1 MAGRRK
7 VGPTII
13 DGEATEVS
21 GGVLVDPARERE
33 VNERQQL
40 VVAEFGDGLP
50 WHPVHYEAEIKRELQ
65 SGLISL
71 LRAGRYMLVA
81 RECAAHGEWAGML
94 DRLGVS
100 RSQAQ
105 RMMEAARRTANVP
118 ALGHLGEKLGST
130 KFFDLLALPDDELAQ
145 LADGGSIDGIGDADE
160 LAGMTS
166 RELKAALRD
175 ARETIAA
182 KDERSAERERK
193 IEKLQ
198 RDLAKAKRERAQA
211 STDEVAEQLREACSK
226 AVMAV
231 RAELSGVS
239 ETFGELVQHD
249 VNTDGSNSAFMA
261 GLIHELLTDVQLTR
275 DHYGLPILGEE

>member
-7 VGPTII
+7 MEPAVI
-13 DGEATEVS
+13 DGEATEVT
-21 GGVLVDPARERE
+21 GGALVDPARERE
-33 VNERQQL
+33 INERQQL

-50 WHPVHYEAEIKRELQ
+50 WHPAHYEAEIKRELQ
-65 SGLISL
+65 SGLVSL

-94 DRLGVS
+94 ERLGVS

-105 RMMEAARRTANVP
+105 RMMEAARRTSNVP
-118 ALGHLGEKLGST
+118 SLGHLGEKLGST
-130 KFFDLLALPDDELAQ
+130 KFFDLLALPDDELAE
-145 LADGGSIDGIGDADE
+145 LAEGGSIDGIGDAED

-166 RELKAALRD
+166 RELKAALRE

-198 RDLAKAKRERAQA
+198 RDLSKAKRERAEA
-211 STDEVAEQLREACSK
+211 TPDEVAVQLRDACSK

-231 RAELSGVS
+231 RAELSGVD
-239 ETFGELVQHD
+239 ETFAELAAHGVE
-249 VNTDGSNSAFMA
+249 TESSNSAFLA
-261 GLIHELLTDVQLTR
+261 GLVHELLTDVQLIR
-275 DHYGLPILGEE
+275 DGLGLPILGVE